1 MTAAVHAEAGT
12 DMPDMQWWGYSREH
26 GWVVLDRRIPCNV
39 PGIKKDLL
47 FLRCRDSIIFDLKRE
62 SWIPP
67 SYRFAPNHLRDL
79 VPPASDEAAAE
90 LESYQLRWPEF
101 ELELQREQRKT
112 EERAESVRLHEEKA
126 GEQAAFEKKK
136 RGEAAKS

>member
-1 MTAAVHAEAGT
+1 MEHQES
-12 DMPDMQWWGYSREH
+12 DMQWWGYSKEH

-62 SWIPP
+62 SWNPP

-79 VPPASDEAAAE
+79 APPASDEAAAE
-90 LESYQLRWPEF
+90 LEAYKLQWPEF
-101 ELELQREQRKT
+101 VREIQRECRET
-112 EERAESVRLHEEKA
+112 EEKA
-126 GEQAAFEKKK
+126 EAIRLRAEKAEKQAASELKKQASEKKK
-136 RGEAAKS
+136 QVAATPV